1 MNGRRNAKLRLCG
14 SCLTACGLG
23 LTPLVLPAQQAS
35 NTSEALDEIIVTA
48 TRLET
53 TLGRTPAAISVVGI
67 DDIQLG
73 RQQLTLDES
82 LARVP
87 GVFMQSNYNF
97 SRDLRLSIRG
107 FGARAAFGIR
117 GVKIIVDGIPETV
130 ADGQGQ
136 VDTIDFGTARQI
148 EVIRGPSSSL
158 YGNASGGVVSVVSEG
173 GTETPYATA
182 RLSAGAF
189 DFRKI
194 QVKTGGTA
202 GPMDYVVSLSD
213 TSLDG
218 YREHSEWE
226 NTQLSGRFNFDL
238 AGDSNFLAVINYTD
252 QPVSNDP
259 GGIDILQATADPR
272 SARAANVNFA
282 AGEALE
288 QTRVGFVYN
297 LPIADAH
304 ELAVRTYHV
313 DRDFENKLPFT
324 GGGAVEIDRAF
335 SGGGVSYTYSGM
347 LQDRPNR
354 LMIGLD
360 FDDQD
365 DDRRRFDN
373 VNGVVTGPAVFDQNE
388 RVRARGVFIQN
399 ELSVSDTI
407 NLTAGLRY
415 DEVEFEVG
423 DRFLTDGNDSGS
435 RTLDNVNP
443 MLGIVADLT
452 PDLTLYSTLSTAF
465 ETPTTTEFANPSGG
479 GGFNPSL
486 EPQEATNLEVG
497 LRGRLARSTS
507 YEAAIYNIEVRDEL
521 IPFETANR
529 EFFVNAGK
537 SDRTGL
543 ELSLQ
548 SEPFDNV
555 RFVLSYTYSDFEF
568 DEFVDNDGN
577 VFSGNTIPGIPE
589 QFLFGEVT
597 YTHPSGIFGTLDVR
611 YVGDIFANNGNTVS
625 VDSYTLGN
633 LRVGLELAIGPFVA
647 SPFIGINNLFDER
660 YNSDIRINAF
670 GPPGLERYYE
680 PAPDRNIYAGV
691 ELRYDF

>member
-1 MNGRRNAKLRLCG
+1 MM
-14 SCLTACGLG
+14 LTA
-23 LTPLVLPAQQAS
+23 QEAS
-35 NTSEALDEIIVTA
+35 ESTSGALDEIIVTA
-48 TRLET
+48 TRLDTE
-53 TLGRTPAAISVVGI
+53 LGRTPAAVSVVGI

-73 RQQLTLDES
+73 RQQLGLDES

-87 GVFMQSNYNF
+87 GLFMQSNYNF

-107 FGARAAFGIR
+107 FGARSAFGIR
-117 GVKIIVDGIPETV
+117 GVKIIVDGIPETLP
-130 ADGQGQ
+130 DGQGQ
-136 VDTIDFGTARQI
+136 VDTIDLGTARQI

-194 QVKTGGTA
+194 QLKTGGTA
-202 GPMDYVVSLSD
+202 GPMDYVVSLAD

-218 YREHSEWE
+218 YRDHSEWE
-226 NTQLSGRFNFDL
+226 NTQFSGRFNFDL
-238 AGDSNFLAVINYTD
+238 AGDSSFLAVVNYTD

-259 GGIDILQATADPR
+259 GGINAAQAAADPR
-272 SARAANVNFA
+272 SARDRNVLFD

-288 QTRVGFVYN
+288 QTRVGLVYT
-297 LPIADAH
+297 LPIADQH

-313 DRDFENKLPFT
+313 DRDFANKLPFT

-347 LQDRPNR
+347 LQNRPNR
-354 LMIGLD
+354 LIVGLD
-360 FDDQD
+360 LDDQD

-373 VNGVVTGPAVFDQNE
+373 LDGVVGPLVFDQNE
-388 RVRARGVFIQN
+388 RVRARGVFVQN
-399 ELSVSDTI
+399 ELSLSETLR
-407 NLTAGLRY
+407 LTGGLRY
-415 DEVEFEVG
+415 DEVEFDVD
-423 DRFLTDGNDSGS
+423 DRFLSDGNDSGS

-452 PDLTLYSTLSTAF
+452 PELTVYGTYSTAF
-465 ETPTTTEFANPSGG
+465 ETPTTTEFSNPTGG
-479 GGFNPSL
+479 GGFNPNI

-497 LRGRLARSTS
+497 VRGRLAQSTT
-507 YEAAIYNIEVRDEL
+507 YEAAVFNIDVKDEL

-529 EFFVNAGK
+529 EYFVNAGR

-548 SEPFDNV
+548 SEPFDNF

-568 DEFVDNDGN
+568 DDFVDNDGN
-577 VFSGNTIPGIPE
+577 VFSGNTLPGIPE
-589 QFLFGEVT
+589 HFLFGEVS
-597 YTHPSGIFGTLDVR
+597 YTHPSGFFGTLDVR
-611 YVGDIFANNGNTVS
+611 FVDDLYANNGNTVS

-633 LRVGLELAIGPFVA
+633 LRVGLERAMGPFIA
-647 SPFIGINNLFDER
+647 SPFVGINNLFDES

-670 GPPGLERYYE
+670 GGRYFE
-680 PAPDRNIYAGV
+680 PAPDRNLYAGI

>member
-1 MNGRRNAKLRLCG
+1 MNGKKR
-14 SCLTACGLG
+14 TAPGFIASYVTTCALG
-23 LTPLVLPAQQAS
+23 FAPMLLPAQES
-35 NTSEALDEIIVTA
+35 SESTNEALDEIIVTA
-48 TRLET
+48 TRMDTE
-53 TLGRTPAAISVVGI
+53 LGRTPAAVSVVGI

-73 RQQLTLDES
+73 RQQLNLDES
-82 LARVP
+82 LSRVP
-87 GVFMQSNYNF
+87 GVYMQSNYNF

-158 YGNASGGVVSVVSEG
+158 YGNASGGVVSVISEG

-189 DFRKI
+189 DFRKV

-202 GPMDYVVSLSD
+202 GPMDYVVSLAD

-218 YREHSEWE
+218 YRDHAEWE

-238 AGDSNFLAVINYTD
+238 AGDANFLAVVNYTD
-252 QPVSNDP
+252 QPISNDP
-259 GGIDILQATADPR
+259 GGIDAAQAAADPR
-272 SARAANVNFA
+272 SARGRNVQFD

-288 QTRVGFVYN
+288 QTRVGFVYT
-297 LPIADAH
+297 LPIADEH

-313 DRDFENKLPFT
+313 DRDFANKLPFQ
-324 GGGAVEIDRAF
+324 GGGAVEIDRTF
-335 SGGGVSYTYSGM
+335 TGGGVSYTHSGM
-347 LQDRPNR
+347 LQGRPNR
-354 LMIGLD
+354 LIVGLD

-373 VNGVVTGPAVFDQNE
+373 LDGILGPLVFDQNE
-388 RVRARGVFIQN
+388 RVKARGVFIQD
-399 ELSVSDTI
+399 ELSLSDTI
-407 NLTAGLRY
+407 SLTAGLRY
-415 DEVEFEVG
+415 DEIDFDLG
-423 DRFLTDGNDSGS
+423 DRYLVDGDDSGS

-452 PDLTLYSTLSTAF
+452 PELTLYSTYSTAF
-465 ETPTTTEFANPSGG
+465 ESPTTTEFANPTGG
-479 GGFNPSL
+479 GGFNPDL

-497 LRGRLARSTS
+497 VRGRLGQTTT
-507 YEAAIYNIEVRDEL
+507 YEAALYNIDVKDEL
-521 IPFETANR
+521 IPFETATR
-529 EFFVNAGK
+529 EYFVNAGK
-537 SDRTGL
+537 SDPTGL

-555 RFVLSYTYSDFEF
+555 RVVLSYTYSDFEF

-577 VFSGNTIPGIPE
+577 VFSGNTLPGIPE
-589 QFLFGEVT
+589 HFLFGEVS
-597 YTHPSGIFGTLDVR
+597 YRHPSGFFGIFDLRFVD
-611 YVGDIFANNGNTVS
+611 DLFANNGNTVS

-633 LRVGLELAIGPFVA
+633 FRVGMERSMGPFIA
-647 SPFIGINNLFDER
+647 SPFIGINNLFDES
-660 YNSDIRINAF
+660 YNSDIRIT
-670 GPPGLERYYE
+670 GSES
-680 PAPDRNIYAGV
+680 
-691 ELRYDF
+691 LRRHRAALRLLSLSVRSG

>member
-1 MNGRRNAKLRLCG
+1 MNGRRNAKVRLFG
-14 SCLTACGLG
+14 LCLTACGLV
-23 LTPLVLPAQQAS
+23 LAPVLLPAQQAS
-35 NTSEALDEIIVTA
+35 EATSESLDEVIVTA

-87 GVFMQSNYNF
+87 GLFMQSNYNF

-117 GVKIIVDGIPETV
+117 GVKIIVDGIPETLP
-130 ADGQGQ
+130 DGQGQ
-136 VDTIDFGTARQI
+136 VDTIDLGTARQI

-158 YGNASGGVVSVVSEG
+158 YGNASGGVVSVISEG
-173 GTETPYATA
+173 GTETPFATA

-202 GPMDYVVSLSD
+202 GPMDYVVSLAD
-213 TSLDG
+213 TSVDG
-218 YREHSEWE
+218 YRDHSEWE

-238 AGDSNFLAVINYTD
+238 AGDSSLLAVINYTD
-252 QPVSNDP
+252 QPISNDP
-259 GGIDILQATADPR
+259 GGINAAQAAADPS
-272 SARAANVNFA
+272 SARDRNVQFA

-288 QTRVGFVYN
+288 QTRVGFVYT
-297 LPIADAH
+297 LPIADEH

-313 DRDFENKLPFT
+313 DRDFENKLPFL
-324 GGGAVEIDRAF
+324 GGGAVEIGRSF
-335 SGGGVSYTYSGM
+335 SGGGVSYTYAGM

-354 LMIGLD
+354 LMIGVD

-373 VNGVVTGPAVFDQNE
+373 LNGVVGPLVFDQNE
-388 RVRARGVFIQN
+388 RVRARGVFVQD

-407 NLTAGLRY
+407 SLTAGLRY
-415 DEVEFEVG
+415 DEVEFDVG

-465 ETPTTTEFANPSGG
+465 ETPTTTEFADPSGG

-486 EPQEATNLEVG
+486 EPQEATNLELG

-507 YEAAIYNIEVRDEL
+507 YEAAIYNIEVKDEL

-548 SEPFDNV
+548 SAPFDNF

-589 QFLFGEVT
+589 HFLFGEVT
-597 YTHPSGIFGTLDVR
+597 YTHPSGVFGTFDVR
-611 YVGDIFANNGNTVS
+611 YVGDIYANNGNSVS

-633 LRVGLELAIGPFVA
+633 LRIGLERAMGPFIA
-647 SPFIGINNLFDER
+647 SPFVGINNLFDER

-670 GPPGLERYYE
+670 GGRYFE
-680 PAPDRNIYAGV
+680 PAPDRNLYAGI